1 MIKSYKLRRILANT
15 FIYILLG
22 GLGLI
27 WISPLVYMI
36 IHSFRADGGAF
47 YSHILPWPNA
57 EGVRFT
63 LQNYVDLFTKAD
75 STANFPQW
83 FLNTFIIAIFSCIIS
98 TLAVMM
104 VSYAFSRLR
113 FAARKPLINIGMILG
128 MFPGFMTMIAI
139 YYLLKAL
146 GIINYPLL
154 ALIICYSAGAGLG
167 YQISKGFFDTI
178 PRALDEAATI
188 DGATKNQVFWKIILP
203 MSKPIIVY
211 TILTSFIGPWT
222 DFVLAKIIVGTQG
235 QQNYTVAIGLQIF
248 IDKEHKSDYFKMFL
262 AGSVVVAVPITALFL
277 FLQRYY
283 VEGVTAGGVKG

>member
-1 MIKSYKLRRILANT
+1 MIKNYKIRRITSNIL
-15 FIYILLG
+15 IYILLG

-27 WISPLVYMI
+27 WISPLVYLVL
-36 IHSFRADGGAF
+36 HSFRG
-47 YSHILPWPNA
+47 
-57 EGVRFT
+57 EGLAYVTYLFPKQ
-63 LQNYVDLFTKAD
+63 LSFKNYIDLFTVTAD
-75 STANFPQW
+75 SSLNFPRW
-83 FLNTFIIAIFSCIIS
+83 FLNTFIVAVFSCIIS

-113 FAARKPLINIGMILG
+113 FKARKPLINIGMILG

-139 YYLLKAL
+139 YYLLKAMGL
-146 GIINYPLL
+146 LELPLV
-154 ALIICYSAGAGLG
+154 ALVICYSAGAGLG

-188 DGATKNQVFWKIILP
+188 DGATRNQIFWKIILP

-211 TILTSFIGPWT
+211 TVLTSFIGPWT
-222 DFVLAKIIVGTQG
+222 DFILAKIIVGKDIP
-235 QQNYTVAIGLQIF
+235 NYTVAIGLQML
-248 IDKEHKSDYFKMFL
+248 IDSDHVLNNFKKFL
-262 AGSVVVAVPITALFL
+262 AGSVVVAVPITTLFL

>member
-1 MIKSYKLRRILANT
+1 MIKSYKLRRIIANAL
-15 FIYILLG
+15 IYILLA

-27 WISPLVYMI
+27 WISPLAYLI
-36 IHSFRADGGAF
+36 LHSFRG
-47 YSHILPWPNA
+47 
-57 EGVRFT
+57 EGLAYVSYIIPKELSFK
-63 LQNYVDLFTKAD
+63 NYIDLFTVT
-75 STANFPQW
+75 STSSLNFPRW
-83 FLNTFIIAIFSCIIS
+83 FLNTFIVAIFSCIIS

-113 FAARKPLINIGMILG
+113 FKARKPLINIGMILG

-139 YYLLKAL
+139 YYLLKAMGL
-146 GIINYPLL
+146 LELPLV
-154 ALIICYSAGAGLG
+154 ALVICYSAGAGLG

-188 DGATKNQVFWKIILP
+188 DGATRNQIFWKIILP

-211 TILTSFIGPWT
+211 TVLTSFIGPWT
-222 DFVLAKIIVGTQG
+222 DFILAKIIVGKDIPH
-235 QQNYTVAIGLQIF
+235 YTVAIGLQML
-248 IDKEHKSDYFKMFL
+248 IDSDHVLNNFKKFL
-262 AGSVVVAVPITALFL
+262 AGSVVVAVPITTLFL